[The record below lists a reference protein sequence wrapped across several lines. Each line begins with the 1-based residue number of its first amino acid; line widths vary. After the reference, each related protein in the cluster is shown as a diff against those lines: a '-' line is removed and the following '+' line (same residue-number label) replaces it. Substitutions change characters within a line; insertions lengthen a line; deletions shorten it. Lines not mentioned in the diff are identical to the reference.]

1 MQSQWVQRSSTTWV
15 GLSWRLVI
23 PSAPWSSWE
32 IRRGGLRG
40 PRLFL
45 NTQQQANAITGTG
58 RQWPNQ
64 ISREGR
70 GGEERRGEGCCRMP
84 VAHAWKS
91 SPRCRPLLSKWGWH
105 GVVPANTEAAGPH
118 VHTNTDIHK
127 TTQLLQAKRYPNKST
142 FFMPCMITLEAL
154 NLKCPEPGSKLTL
167 SKQMK

>member
-70 GGEERRGEGCCRMP
+70 GGEERRGVLSDAC
-84 VAHAWKS
+84 S
-91 SPRCRPLLSKWGWH
+91 SR
-105 GVVPANTEAAGPH
+105 
-118 VHTNTDIHK
+118 
-127 TTQLLQAKRYPNKST
+127 
-142 FFMPCMITLEAL
+142 LE
-154 NLKCPEPGSKLTL
+154 KLT
-167 SKQMK
+167 QMQTSALQMGVTWCGARKHRSCWSTRTHKHRHTQNHTAVTGQEVP